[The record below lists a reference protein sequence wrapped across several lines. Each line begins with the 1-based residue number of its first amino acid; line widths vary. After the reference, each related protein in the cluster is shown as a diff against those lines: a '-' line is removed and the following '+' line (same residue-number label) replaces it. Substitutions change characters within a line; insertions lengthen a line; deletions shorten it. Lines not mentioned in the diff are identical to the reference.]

1 MSSMKRRIIFA
12 LLLTLIAGSVLGLR
26 LHADDKIKEGFATTT
41 AGVRI
46 HYLQSGDASSSS
58 ALVLNGWQPRQA
70 TAEANSRI
78 DENFNARLIF
88 STRRERRANDVLSIT
103 RMNLKDISPAY
114 QLRHNG
120 APRAYVTAEARGPRG
135 QV

>member
-1 MSSMKRRIIFA
+1 MISTKIRSILTMLLAVIAANA
-12 LLLTLIAGSVLGLR
+12 LGPILY
-26 LHADDKIKEGFATTT
+26 ADDKIKEGFATTT

-103 RMNLKDISPAY
+103 RMNLKDISSAH
-114 QLRHNG
+114 QLRDNG
-120 APRAYVTAEARGPRG
+120 APRAYVTAEARG
-135 QV
+135 